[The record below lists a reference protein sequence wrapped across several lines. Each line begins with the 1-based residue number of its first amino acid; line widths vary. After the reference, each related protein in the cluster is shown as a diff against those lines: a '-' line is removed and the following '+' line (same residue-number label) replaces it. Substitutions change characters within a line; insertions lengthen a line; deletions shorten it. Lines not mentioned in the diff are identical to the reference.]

1 MKATSVRQVWTPVS
15 VACHSQARQDLPS
28 LGPNLHGQRVCQY
41 FFLIL
46 STSTWGQR
54 RKTPAMCQ
62 ETMAYLRVKQEGL
75 GIPLHT
81 QLSPSSSLVSHLLSP
96 FQRVETRAMSRPGLG
111 QPHWEERISF
121 YWLVCEV
128 KPRVSTASPRRK
140 GFWALHVSLT
150 VPTPD
155 TGYLSSYH

>member
-1 MKATSVRQVWTPVS
+1 M
-15 VACHSQARQDLPS
+15 
-28 LGPNLHGQRVCQY
+28 GPNLHGQRVYQY

-81 QLSPSSSLVSHLLSP
+81 QLSPSSSGFSPAIP
-96 FQRVETRAMSRPGLG
+96 FQGVETRAMSRPGLG

-128 KPRVSTASPRRK
+128 KPRVSTQPLLALEGKALGPPCLADSSNSRYWVPLQLPLRTGHGEVHRDSPT
-140 GFWALHVSLT
+140 FQ
-150 VPTPD
+150 
-155 TGYLSSYH
+155 TGRLRPGLL